1 MMTFYLSKSNR
12 KDKKFKVQFINPDS
26 GRWKTINFGQA
37 GASDMTQHGDELRK
51 NRYLERHQRMGENW
65 INPISGAGFWS
76 RWILWNLDT
85 LTKSIKD
92 TEKRFKIRI
101 IQGEKPNEKPSKM
114 AENILKEK
122 HSAYRSMKLSQLG
135 LSKPTTQANIGK
147 LMDWK
152 NSMWEN
158 LTAKL
163 TDGDKFYNCGNK
175 GKNQIKLGL
184 PSVCRPSKRINK
196 STPQPLSDELTN
208 AQIKKAIKIKQKGQ
222 RINWMDL

>member
-1 MMTFYLSKSNR
+1 MITFYLSKSNR

-37 GASDMTQHGDELRK
+37 GASDMSQHGDEHRK
-51 NRYLERHQRMGENW
+51 NKYLERHQRMGSEDW
-65 INPISGAGFWS
+65 TNPTSGAGFWS
-76 RWILWNLDT
+76 RWIIWNLDT

-101 IQGEKPNEKPSKM
+101 IQDEKPNEKPSKVLN
-114 AENILKEK
+114 ERP
-122 HSAYRSMKLSQLG
+122 SAYRSMKLSQLG
-135 LSKPTTQANIGK
+135 LSKPTTLKNIGK
-147 LMDWK
+147 LMDWR
-152 NSMWEN
+152 NEMWEN

-175 GKNQIKLGL
+175 GKNQIQLGL

>member
-1 MMTFYLSKSNR
+1 MITFYLSKSNR

-37 GASDMTQHGDELRK
+37 GASDMTQHGNELRK
-51 NRYLERHQRMGENW
+51 NKYLERHQRMGSEDW
-65 INPISGAGFWS
+65 TNPTSGAGFWS

-101 IQGEKPNEKPSKM
+101 IQGEKPSKM
-114 AENILKEK
+114 IDDILKEK
-122 HSAYRSMKLSQLG
+122 NSAYRSMKLSQLG
-135 LSKPTTQANIGK
+135 LSTPTTLKNIGK
-147 LMDWK
+147 LMDWR
-152 NSMWEN
+152 NEMWEN

-175 GKNQIKLGL
+175 GKNQIELGL
-184 PSVCRPSKRINK
+184 ASVCRPSKRVNK
-196 STPQPLSDELTN
+196 STPQPLSDELTD